1 MNFKLICG
9 ALVGFTFLAGVS
21 SATDSSVNHFRHLV
35 KDKLPRGFLEHLCG
49 GSGKAKECRDE
60 FRRQGAVWAGDVNDD
75 GVDEYI
81 VDDGG
86 MPGTLGPVRFLVQQ
100 KGEQWRSLACL
111 GPPEE
116 RERDCESQWNTL
128 RARFD
133 ILPVLPGV
141 SRFAHRS

>member
-1 MNFKLICG
+1 M
-9 ALVGFTFLAGVS
+9 S
-21 SATDSSVNHFRHLV
+21 SDGREPYGPV
-35 KDKLPRGFLEHLCG
+35 
-49 GSGKAKECRDE
+49 
-60 FRRQGAVWAGDVNDD
+60 DVNDD

-116 RERDCESQWNTL
+116 REGDCESQWNTL

-133 ILPVLPGV
+133 ILPVLRQGV